1 MLLIIVP
8 CNWNELFYK
17 LGYRHAHVVCI
28 MSSSPPPS
36 FGFPD
41 KMYSSCSPHRGGLRQ
56 WQNQLWPHPSPGPR
70 HTMGQRPPRE
80 SGDGGRAGRQPS
92 RPDSPA
98 RFQITSTV
106 VSPPGRPRAQ
116 PSPHAATRIH
126 THAHAST
133 CIHMYP
139 PTSSHIHMYPC
150 VHTHPHAYTPPHTST
165 HIHMHPYI
173 SRHTT
178 TSTCNHMY
186 PHTSTCHPCASTR
199 IHMYS
204 HVPTCIYTQPHAPT
218 HVLAPKAHSCAD
230 SSCGEAGSPCTGA
243 WNPYSSPPPCA
254 LKTHV
259 VHI

>member
-17 LGYRHAHVVCI
+17 LGYRHAHVICI

-56 WQNQLWPHPSPGPR
+56 WQNQLWPHPSPGPPHATGR
-70 HTMGQRPPRE
+70 RPPRE

-92 RPDSPA
+92 RPDSRA

-133 CIHMYP
+133 CIHM
-139 PTSSHIHMYPC
+139 
-150 VHTHPHAYTPPHTST
+150 
-165 HIHMHPYI
+165 
-173 SRHTT
+173 
-178 TSTCNHMY
+178 
-186 PHTSTCHPCASTR
+186 STR
-199 IHMYS
+199 IHMHTHPHIHLHIS
-204 HVPTCIYTQPHAPT
+204 TCIHTYPDTPPHLHVTTCIHTHPPATHVHPHASTCIPT
-218 HVLAPKAHSCAD
+218 YPHAYIHSHTHPHMSLLRKPTPVQTPAAGKLGPLALVPGTHTA
-230 SSCGEAGSPCTGA
+230 
-243 WNPYSSPPPCA
+243 A
-254 LKTHV
+254 LHPAL
-259 VHI
+259 